1 MAFKIIHTMLK
12 QFTLFTLLGIIP
24 FLLAAQD
31 EENLRYENHVY
42 LDNIRSVKFH
52 VEGDPLSLPMLPLDG
67 NARFE
72 LSFDD
77 LGKDVKTYTYTFI
90 HCDRNWQPSALTDM
104 EYVDGFLN
112 ERIDDFEFSNKTLTE
127 YTHYTL
133 KFPNEDVTWTISGN
147 YLLLIHEDDVDG
159 RILAITRRFMVVDYS
174 TLVDIELQQVSPA
187 LAGRL
192 KTYHEFDFLVNHEKT
207 PIRNPQREITATVIQ
222 NQRWDNAILNI
233 APTYT
238 RGNKIHFDFQ
248 GLIAFPAGKEFRF
261 FDIRTLRTRAIGI
274 SDILRYDDHFE
285 VILEKDGKRGSLSY
299 LFRQDLNG
307 GFVIDNFDDF
317 VPELSAD
324 YSDVLFS
331 LYSPTE
337 YQDADIF
344 IVGAF
349 NDWQLTN
356 KMVYNDAVNSYVAKI
371 PFKQGFHNYAY
382 AFQPRGSKASD
393 KVELNLSEL
402 EGDWFETENEY
413 TILIYYHPIGSNYDQ
428 LIASL
433 VYVSSR

>member
-1 MAFKIIHTMLK
+1 MLRH
-12 QFTLFTLLGIIP
+12 FTLMTLLCLVP
-24 FLLAAQD
+24 FFLAAQD
-31 EENLRYENHVY
+31 EANLRYDNHVY

-52 VEGDPLSLPMLPLDG
+52 VEGDPLSLPMLPLNG

-77 LGKDVKTYTYTFI
+77 LGEDVKTYTYTFI
-90 HCDRNWQPSALTDM
+90 HCDRNWQPSSLTDM

-159 RILAITRRFMVVDYS
+159 RILAITRRFMVVDYN

-187 LAGRL
+187 MAGRL

-207 PIRNPQREITATVIQ
+207 DIRNPQREITATVIQ

-233 APTYT
+233 SPTYT
-238 RGNKIHFDFQ
+238 RGNNIHFDFQ
-248 GLIAFPAGKEFRF
+248 GKIAFPAGKEFRF
-261 FDIRTLRTRAIGI
+261 FDIRTMRTRAIGI

-285 VILEKDGKRGSLSY
+285 VILEKDMKRGSLSY
-299 LFRQDLNG
+299 LLREDLNG
-307 GFVIDNFDDF
+307 GFVIDNFDDY

-324 YSDVLFS
+324 YSDVLFT

-337 YQDADIF
+337 YQEADIF

-349 NDWQLTN
+349 NDWQLKN

-382 AFQPRGSKASD
+382 AFQPKGTRASGE
-393 KVELNLSEL
+393 VELNLSEL

-413 TILIYYHPIGSNYDQ
+413 TVLIYYHPIGANYDQ
-428 LIASL
+428 LISSL